1 MIPLKLTLKNFLS
14 YRQATLDFRGLHTAC
29 ICGANG
35 AGKSSLLEAITWV
48 IWGKSRAVS
57 DEDLVHNGEIM
68 IRVDFDF
75 ISNNQVYR
83 IIRNRSKGKSI
94 NLDFQIQSESGSYIS
109 LTGKGI
115 KDTQKEIISAIKLD
129 YDTFVNSAYLRQGR
143 ADEFMLRKPN
153 ERKQILA
160 DLLKLDHYEEL
171 SNQAKDFAR
180 QFKGQSDQLASSLA
194 PMEEQLERRL
204 MVEKEKHSLA
214 KEIKILQELQAK
226 DQENLVILQGVEH
239 LRQNWEQQVNSQEN
253 QYQKT
258 LVYNEE
264 LRQEIEAIKKELNQ
278 LDQLLE
284 KQADIELEYENFLLL
299 QKQEEQLSNQFHE
312 YQELQKNKNQLEQ
325 QLFKKEHEIN
335 LQLSKVQG
343 NLENLEKQEKENET
357 ILSKKD
363 EINSGVEKWNNSRVK
378 LEQLDQLQSQVSPLL
393 QQRQNLMADLEK
405 IKTKLNLKLDNSKEK
420 SQKLSEQME
429 KVPENRQHF
438 FSLQQQLEQLDKK
451 RNYKERVS
459 EKGKNKGSVK
469 EQLTEKQKHC
479 EKQLNELHQ
488 KLILLQTPEVLCP
501 LCEQE
506 LDEHYRQ
513 KVINKTE
520 NQHQEIEHQIWL
532 IQEQLTVCERE
543 LISLREEY
551 AKINQDLACYDS
563 LKQELG
569 RLEAQLEATDEVY
582 DQLQQIEEEITD
594 LEKSLTMETYA
605 NDLKFELQQLEDQ
618 IKELDYHDQT
628 HALVREEEKQQRKV
642 YFEQVKLE
650 NAQRHLDK
658 INQAKPKLL
667 EQIFRFKYDLDQ
679 LHKTSDIKQKID
691 VINAKLKE
699 LGYNIDDH
707 NKVRQALRQGHDLTL
722 RYQKLQQG
730 KTQYP
735 LLKNNL
741 EQKQEKWEKSLI
753 EQQEISKILADLK
766 VQMNQYTD
774 KRKEIKELDRKIQ
787 ECRDKLNNLFSKQ
800 GSLDQTLIHLEK
812 LREEYQQNEKEL
824 KEINK
829 KYRIYQELG
838 TAFGKNGIQAL
849 MIENILPQFETETN
863 QILARLTG
871 NQLHVQFLTQKA
883 TKSSQAK
890 NKETKFIDTLE
901 IIIAD
906 ANGTRSYETYSG
918 GEAFRINF
926 AIRLALAKLL
936 AQRAGTALQ
945 LLIIDEGFGTQDD
958 DGCDKLIAAINAISP
973 DFACILAVTHLAQF
987 KEAFE
992 TRIYVNKTEDGSQI
1006 TVLQ

>member
-68 IRVDFDF
+68 IRVDFEF

-204 MVEKEKHSLA
+204 MVEQDKASLA

-226 DQENLVILQGVEH
+226 DQENLVILQGVENI
-239 LRQNWEQQVNSQEN
+239 RQTWEQQVNSQEN

-258 LVYNEE
+258 LVYSEE
-264 LRQEIEAIKKELNQ
+264 LSQEIAGIKRQ
-278 LDQLLE
+278 LEPLDKLLE
-284 KQADIELEYENFLLL
+284 KKGEIELEYENFLLL
-299 QKQEEQLSNQFHE
+299 QKQEEKLSNQFHE
-312 YQELQKNKNQLEQ
+312 YQTLQQHKNQLEQ
-325 QLFKKEHEIN
+325 QLFKKENEIK
-335 LQLSKVQG
+335 LQLRQVQT
-343 NLENLEKQEKENET
+343 NLDNLEKQEKEIEI
-357 ILSKKD
+357 ILNKKD
-363 EINSGVEKWNNSRVK
+363 EINSHVEKLNDYRAK
-378 LEQLDQLQSQVSPLL
+378 LDKLDKIQHQVSPLL
-393 QQRQNLMADLEK
+393 QQRQKLINDIKNLQ
-405 IKTKLNLKLDNSKEK
+405 ITFNLKLENLKQTSE
-420 SQKLSEQME
+420 KLSEEMAQ
-429 KVPENRQHF
+429 VPKKRQDFFAVKNR
-438 FSLQQQLEQLDKK
+438 LDELNKK
-451 RNYKERVS
+451 RNYQERVS
-459 EKGKNKGSVK
+459 EKGKDKGSFK

-479 EKQLNELHQ
+479 EKKLNELHQ

-520 NQHQEIEHQIWL
+520 NEHQEIEHQILL
-532 IQEQLTVCERE
+532 IQEQLTLCERE

-563 LKQELG
+563 LKQKLG
-569 RLEAQLEATDEVY
+569 QLEAQLERMDEVY
-582 DQLQQIEEEITD
+582 DQLQNIEEEMAQ
-594 LEKSLTMETYA
+594 LERTLNMETYG
-605 NDLKFELQQLEDQ
+605 NDLKFELQQLENK
-618 IKELDYHDQT
+618 IKELDYHEQT
-628 HALVREEEKQQRKV
+628 HALVRAEEKRWRWADFEQRKI
-642 YFEQVKLE
+642 ED
-650 NAQRHLDK
+650 AQRRLEK
-658 INQAKPKLL
+658 INQEKPKFL
-667 EQIFRFKYDLDQ
+667 EQIFRLKYDLDQ
-679 LHKTSDIKQKID
+679 LHKTSEIKLNID
-691 VINAKLKE
+691 QINLQIQE
-699 LGYNIDDH
+699 LNYNINEH
-707 NKVRQALRQGHDLTL
+707 NKVRQALRQGHDFAL
-722 RYQKLQQG
+722 RYQQLKQAKEQC
-730 KTQYP
+730 P
-735 LLKNNL
+735 LLENNL
-741 EQKQEKWEKSLI
+741 QKKQEKLEKSLV
-753 EQQEISKILADLK
+753 EQQEISKILADFK
-766 VQMNQYTD
+766 VQMNQYID
-774 KRKEIKELDRKIQ
+774 QRKEINELDCKIQ
-787 ECRDKLNNLFSKQ
+787 DRRDKLNNLFSEQ
-800 GSLDQTLIHLEK
+800 GKLDQTLIHLEE
-812 LREEYQQNEKEL
+812 LRKEYQQNEKEL

-829 KYRIYQELG
+829 TYRIYQELSI
-838 TAFGKNGIQAL
+838 AFGKNGIQAL

-958 DGCDKLIAAINAISP
+958 DGCDKLIAAINAISA

-992 TRIYVNKTEDGSQI
+992 TRIYVNKTEEGSQI